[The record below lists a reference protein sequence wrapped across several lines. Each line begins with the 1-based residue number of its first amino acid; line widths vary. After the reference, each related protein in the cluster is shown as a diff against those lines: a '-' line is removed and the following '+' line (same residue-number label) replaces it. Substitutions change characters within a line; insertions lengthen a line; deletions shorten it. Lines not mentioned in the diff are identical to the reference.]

1 MFAFVGQFEAL
12 TNSLTKR
19 SAAYNLSR
27 MSIEHKSTKVPFP
40 SNSSRC
46 FPPRQNSKVFLLL
59 ILFRADQKHFLYRN
73 MSKKTCP
80 ICQADLNSTD
90 DTWVLSEL
98 PAAEEISEK
107 ICTELMALS
116 KEQ

>member
-1 MFAFVGQFEAL
+1 
-12 TNSLTKR
+12 
-19 SAAYNLSR
+19 
-27 MSIEHKSTKVPFP
+27 
-40 SNSSRC
+40 
-46 FPPRQNSKVFLLL
+46 
-59 ILFRADQKHFLYRN
+59 

-80 ICQADLNSTD
+80 ICQAELTSTD

-116 KEQ
+116 RTEQ